1 MIKLIPQY
9 FLFISSNT
17 QCSFFIYSHT
27 LSYACSHTDAL
38 CCDCPSACLWKVCV
52 IAVEGCL
59 EGLGWRKSFKMNR
72 KLGWG
77 TLNCMI
83 TVWSVDTIVYQPYH
97 LISCVLVANTQFSGY
112 VFSPKIRVFV
122 KRKKKFHFISW
133 RRHTF
138 LIFLFCSVLKA
149 ASGSPTHQISDL
161 PETIQRERYTSVC
174 FFLSIFG
181 HFSKSHHILWQK
193 NEMKD
198 VFPAVKCQNCSNLT
212 WTVCEG

>member
-1 MIKLIPQY
+1 MFTHGCFVLR
-9 FLFISSNT
+9 
-17 QCSFFIYSHT
+17 
-27 LSYACSHTDAL
+27 LSL
-38 CCDCPSACLWKVCV
+38 RLPLK
-52 IAVEGCL
+52 GCL

-198 VFPAVKCQNCSNLT
+198 VFPEQYVRVKQYELCALYTRNVQNTAAPTFN
-212 WTVCEG
+212 TVLSTGL

>member
-1 MIKLIPQY
+1 MRDLKLYDHRMISWYYSIPTVPSH
-9 FLFISSNT
+9 LM
-17 QCSFFIYSHT
+17 CSCSQHT
-27 LSYACSHTDAL
+27 VFWLS
-38 CCDCPSACLWKVCV
+38 
-52 IAVEGCL
+52 
-59 EGLGWRKSFKMNR
+59 F
-72 KLGWG
+72 
-77 TLNCMI
+77 
-83 TVWSVDTIVYQPYH
+83 
-97 LISCVLVANTQFSGY
+97 
-112 VFSPKIRVFV
+112 FSPKIRVFV
-122 KRKKKFHFISW
+122 KRKKKFNNFISW

-138 LIFLFCSVLKA
+138 LIFLFCAVLKA

-161 PETIQRERYTSVC
+161 PETIQRERCTSVC

>member
-1 MIKLIPQY
+1 MHV
-9 FLFISSNT
+9 
-17 QCSFFIYSHT
+17 HT
-27 LSYACSHTDAL
+27 RMLL
-38 CCDCPSACLWKVCV
+38 CCGCPSACLWKVGV
-52 IAVEGCL
+52 IVVEGYL
-59 EGLGWRKSFKMNR
+59 EGLGWRKSLNR

-83 TVWSVDTIVYQPYH
+83 TIWSVDHTPSH
-97 LISCVLVANTQFSGY
+97 LVCSCSQHTVFWLSFFPQRLEFSLKGRKSFILLVEDAT
-112 VFSPKIRVFV
+112 
-122 KRKKKFHFISW
+122 HFW
-133 RRHTF
+133 F
-138 LIFLFCSVLKA
+138 FFFCSVLKA

-161 PETIQRERYTSVC
+161 PETIQRGRYTSVC

-181 HFSKSHHILWQK
+181 HFSKSHHISWQK